1 VDEASEQIAAADS
14 PDVGC
19 PARSAWT
26 DRRGQG
32 KAPVGPPALVVL
44 DVHPEHTLEVPTAQ
58 DEHPIQALGPDRA
71 DPTLGEGVGLR
82 CPDGRGDDLRP
93 VGTKDLVET
102 RGVDYEG
109 EEHPRDGLAY
119 DPVADR
125 WRTIPAAPIR
135 GRTSHVAVWT
145 GTEMIV
151 WGGGDFRQS
160 LDDGAAYDPATDT
173 WRVLAP
179 APISPREEAIAVWTG
194 REMVVTGGTHVSSS
208 RGAVAS
214 YDPIADRWRMVADP
228 PIDGRHWH
236 SAVWTGE
243 EVIVW
248 GGYDDREPLGDGAA

>member
-1 VDEASEQIAAADS
+1 
-14 PDVGC
+14 
-19 PARSAWT
+19 
-26 DRRGQG
+26 
-32 KAPVGPPALVVL
+32 
-44 DVHPEHTLEVPTAQ
+44 
-58 DEHPIQALGPDRA
+58 
-71 DPTLGEGVGLR
+71 
-82 CPDGRGDDLRP
+82 
-93 VGTKDLVET
+93 
-102 RGVDYEG
+102 
-109 EEHPRDGLAY
+109 
-119 DPVADR
+119 
-125 WRTIPAAPIR
+125 
-135 GRTSHVAVWT
+135 
-145 GTEMIV
+145 MIV